1 MGGSQFQDDFQQNP
15 DYRYDEFEQKVDT
28 KEGFGD
34 GQYDDDMI
42 EEEPISQEDYW
53 TVINSFF
60 DGKGLVRQQLE
71 SYNEF
76 VENTMQELVDENM
89 KLTLD
94 QFNQYS
100 GGAEDETVGLRLH
113 SCADM

>member
-1 MGGSQFQDDFQQNP
+1 VKEQNG
-15 DYRYDEFEQKVDT
+15 DGYEDGYDEE
-28 KEGFGD
+28 
-34 GQYDDDMI
+34 M
-42 EEEPISQEDYW
+42 EEPISQEDYW
-53 TVINSFF
+53 TVINAFF

-94 QFNQYS
+94 QFNQYTNN
-100 GGAEDETVGLRLH
+100 ADDVTV
-113 SCADM
+113 CALV